1 MKIRL
6 DNREQELI
14 KHIRELI
21 LSVDNFKDLEVL
33 VENLPLGDIIISTNQ
48 EDKLIIE
55 RKSISDLAASIKDGR
70 YEEQSY
76 RLNNLN
82 HPNHNIIYLIE
93 GDLSKPIHFKNT
105 IDKYA
110 LYSAIFSLNYYK
122 GFSVIR
128 TFSINDTA
136 IYICNT
142 ANKLKKM
149 EGKNKYPYYQ
159 NTLNITES
167 SITIKDNDD
176 DNDNNNDNDKNYI
189 GVIKKV
195 KKDNIT
201 SDNISEIMLC
211 QIPGISSVTSIAI
224 MDKFKTLLNLLTEI
238 QKDPNCLK
246 DISYTNSKN
255 QVRKINKNCA
265 TNIIKF
271 LINK

>member
-1 MKIRL
+1 
-6 DNREQELI
+6 
-14 KHIRELI
+14 
-21 LSVDNFKDLEVL
+21 
-33 VENLPLGDIIISTNQ
+33 
-48 EDKLIIE
+48 
-55 RKSISDLAASIKDGR
+55 
-70 YEEQSY
+70 
-76 RLNNLN
+76 
-82 HPNHNIIYLIE
+82 
-93 GDLSKPIHFKNT
+93 
-105 IDKYA
+105 
-110 LYSAIFSLNYYK
+110 
-122 GFSVIR
+122 
-128 TFSINDTA
+128 
-136 IYICNT
+136 
-142 ANKLKKM
+142 M